1 MKAEDLIPAGD
12 RAKRHLR
19 VAQALAQ
26 LSKTRTP
33 SLNQVKEAL
42 AKVEG
47 NQPAVAMAVILEYS
61 KRHPLHL
68 RGEWL
73 DACVDALK
81 RYALSDDAEKVD
93 AGLARDHLE
102 HEISAYNAEILRLE
116 KLRERLSLGILSLL
130 LLLMAGGLIY
140 IGYAFIPKQEDEKPK
155 ADKPVESKTA
165 ETKKADAKPDAKPDA
180 KTDAKTDAG
189 KKSDKKPEPKR
200 EADKT
205 PAPETKK
212 ADKDA
217 KPTKPAGK

>member
-26 LSKTRTP
+26 LSKSRTP
-33 SLNQVKEAL
+33 SLSQVKEAL

-61 KRHPLHL
+61 KRHPLYL

-73 DACVDALK
+73 RASEKALQLY
-81 RYALSDDAEKVD
+81 RLSDDADQKE
-93 AGLARDHLE
+93 AELARDHIN
-102 HEISAYNAEILRLE
+102 HEIESYNAEMERLE
-116 KLRERLSLGILSLL
+116 TLRERLSMGMLSLL
-130 LLLMAGGLIY
+130 LLLMVGTLIY
-140 IGYAFIPKQEDEKPK
+140 IGYSFNSKPEGEELK
-155 ADKPVESKTA
+155 ADKPASAKTD
-165 ETKKADAKPDAKPDA
+165 ETNKAVAKPDA
-180 KTDAKTDAG
+180 KTDVG
-189 KKSDKKPEPKR
+189 KKADKKPDEKR
-200 EADKT
+200 ETDKA

>member
-33 SLNQVKEAL
+33 SLDQVKEAL

-155 ADKPVESKTA
+155 AEKPAQAKTD
-165 ETKKADAKPDAKPDA
+165 ETNKAVAKPDG
-180 KTDAKTDAG
+180 KTDAG
-189 KKSDKKPEPKR
+189 KKAEKKPDEKRESDK
-200 EADKT
+200 A

-217 KPTKPAGK
+217 KTAKPAGK

>member
-42 AKVEG
+42 SKVEG

-73 DACVDALK
+73 DACVEALR
-81 RYALSDDAEKVD
+81 RYALSEDAEKVD

-116 KLRERLSLGILSLL
+116 KLRERLSMGILSLL

-140 IGYAFIPKQEDEKPK
+140 IGYAFIPKPEGEEPKGEKP
-155 ADKPVESKTA
+155 APAKTA
-165 ETKKADAKPDAKPDA
+165 ETKKADAKP
-180 KTDAKTDAG
+180 DAKTDAG

-200 EADKT
+200 EADKA
-205 PAPETKK
+205 PAAEVKK
-212 ADKDA
+212 TDKDA
-217 KPTKPAGK
+217 KNTKPAGK

>member
-12 RAKRHLR
+12 RARRHLR

-42 AKVEG
+42 SKVEG

-61 KRHPLHL
+61 NRHPLHL

-81 RYALSDDAEKVD
+81 RYAVSDDAEKAD

-102 HEISAYNAEILRLE
+102 HELSAYNAEILRLE
-116 KLRERLSLGILSLL
+116 KLRERLSMGLLSLL
-130 LLLMAGGLIY
+130 LLLIAGGLIY
-140 IGYAFIPKQEDEKPK
+140 IGYAFIPKLEGEEPKAEKP
-155 ADKPVESKTA
+155 APAKTA
-165 ETKKADAKPDAKPDA
+165 ETKKADAKPD
-180 KTDAKTDAG
+180 TKTDAG
-189 KKSDKKPEPKR
+189 KKAEKKPDEKR
-200 EADKT
+200 EADKA
-205 PAPETKK
+205 PAAETKK
-212 ADKDA
+212 TDEDA
-217 KPTKPAGK
+217 KTTKPVGK

>member
-1 MKAEDLIPAGD
+1 MKTEDLIPAGD

-42 AKVEG
+42 SKVEG

-130 LLLMAGGLIY
+130 ILLMAGGLIY

-165 ETKKADAKPDAKPDA
+165 ETKKADAKPDAK
-180 KTDAKTDAG
+180 TDAG

-217 KPTKPAGK
+217 KPTKPTGK